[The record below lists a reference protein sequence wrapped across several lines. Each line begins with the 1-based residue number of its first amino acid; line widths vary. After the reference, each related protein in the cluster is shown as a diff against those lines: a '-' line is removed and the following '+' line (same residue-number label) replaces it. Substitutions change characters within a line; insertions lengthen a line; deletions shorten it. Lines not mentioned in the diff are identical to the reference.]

1 MSTTP
6 RPDPAWDSFWR
17 YDRLSSFQSAPG
29 AGNYGPAIAG
39 GWREFFASL
48 PNGSRILDLATGN
61 GAIAVIAVEAGKAFR
76 VTGADLADVSPT
88 AFVSHNRSELGQIAF
103 FPNTPLEALPFP
115 DGGFDAVVSQ
125 FGIEYSDLGRS
136 LPEAVR
142 VLSSGGRL
150 RFVLHASEGAVARN
164 AIASLAD
171 ADFLLKLDLV
181 RMASQAQ
188 LDIGAFNAGLRKIAD
203 HARNAVDIAMIANVH
218 RTLCET
224 SDHRPLELVKTA
236 EHLRNEIA
244 AHRSRQAALLAAA
257 LTRSQ
262 AESLGKSLQ
271 SLGLD
276 EIFLGEQRDGS
287 DLIGYIIE
295 ARRPSAG
302 AAADPPQML
311 SS

>member
-1 MSTTP
+1 MSGRP

-29 AGNYGPAIAG
+29 AGNYGPAVAG
-39 GWREFFASL
+39 GWRDFFASL
-48 PNGSRILDLATGN
+48 PEGSRILDLATGN
-61 GAIAVIAVEAGKAFR
+61 GAIAVIAVEAGRTFR
-76 VTGADLADVSPT
+76 VAGADLADVKPT
-88 AFVSHNRSELGQIAF
+88 AFVSQNHRELEQIAF
-103 FPNTPLEALPFP
+103 FPNTPLEALPFA
-115 DGGFDAVVSQ
+115 DGEFDAVVSQ
-125 FGIEYSDLGRS
+125 FGIEYSDLSRS

-142 VLSSGGRL
+142 ALSSEGRL
-150 RFVLHASEGAVARN
+150 RFVLHAAEGTVARN
-164 AIASLAD
+164 ATASLAD
-171 ADFLLKLDLV
+171 ADFLLELDLI
-181 RMASQAQ
+181 RMASQAS

-262 AESLGKSLQ
+262 AEAFGKTLQ
-271 SLGLD
+271 SLGLA
-276 EIFLGEQRDGS
+276 EVSLREQHDGS
-287 DLIGYIIE
+287 DLIGHIIE
-295 ARRPSAG
+295 ARRP
-302 AAADPPQML
+302 
-311 SS
+311 